1 MKKFSFWFTGMCL
14 LVACLGITSC
24 AEDDGEDGIVV
35 TLQTPPFEGISALYE
50 VEFGTSDIKSV
61 ELTESGQYIITKN
74 SASTYKVIRKKG
86 ILRSNPQVR
95 AIEKDNLITGVYTKV
110 SHAEYALE
118 GYGTLKVNVF
128 ADDGKFETITLLPD
142 DGGEIAM
149 DVVAKAPVSTSDK
162 TKLLCRTWIPETC
175 EEKEWENGQLVWH
188 GVLDFA
194 TKSVTM
200 HNTTDGS
207 HFEEDEWLEKV
218 IFSKAG
224 TYTCYY
230 DNNTFGISSWYW
242 MDEAT
247 GKLGYGWTGEDES
260 EDVVVSGPTHVE
272 GNVPSDESYVEKKVI
287 YDEEDVVHI
296 EFYDN
301 KMKVTETYRYD
312 DYGSSTIEFKRTT
325 VTILKALN

>member
-1 MKKFSFWFTGMCL
+1 MMKKFSFWFTGMCL

-35 TLQTPPFEGISALYE
+35 TLQDPPFEGISALYE

-110 SHAEYALE
+110 SHTEYALE

-149 DVVAKAPVSTSDK
+149 DVVAKAPVSNSNMTAN
-162 TKLLCRTWIPETC
+162 LCRTWIPESL
-175 EEKEWENGQLVWH
+175 EEKEWENGVLVWH
-188 GVLDFA
+188 AVYDYA
-194 TKSVTM
+194 TKQVSVKVGI
-200 HNTTDGS
+200 DGDRI
-207 HFEEDEWLEKV
+207 EEDWLEKV

-224 TYTCYY
+224 TYICFY
-230 DNNTFGISSWYW
+230 DDDTFEKNYW
-242 MDEAT
+242 RWEDEAT
-247 GKLGYGWTGEDES
+247 GLLSYWYYD
-260 EDVVVSGPTHVE
+260 VVSGMPDSTPEVVPT
-272 GNVPSDESYVEKKVI
+272 PMEKNSG
-287 YDEEDVVHI
+287 EEDFDVVYI
-296 EFYDN
+296 SFYDN
-301 KMKVTETYRYD
+301 KMEGVEHWKDSWD
-312 DYGSSTIEFKRTT
+312 DVVYEGSYAYVLRS
-325 VTILKALN
+325 AN